1 MHEGDDRECHLCADA
16 CAPGRAFT
24 GACAGR
30 QERGQVARLYA
41 HQENA
46 AAAVVERRG
55 ASRASGCWPGVRRG
69 RAECMQIPACARA
82 CARLRPRRDARPCQ
96 AGNRRLPRCGAG
108 RRANAPDTNE
118 RALPFCRSWR
128 ALSSLAV
135 LPPALELQQ
144 CMWGGALLSR
154 RASAPACAVVAG
166 AGEAGRSV
174 SRFFLPMTR
183 TRCTGHPRAQ
193 EAVRE
198 GRADA
203 CEKKA
208 PDDTQASA
216 EASPEDRWRS

>member
-1 MHEGDDRECHLCADA
+1 MRAMIDRECHLCADA

-46 AAAVVERRG
+46 AAAVAERRG

-108 RRANAPDTNE
+108 RRAKAPDSFTN
-118 RALPFCRSWR
+118 AHC
-128 ALSSLAV
+128 
-135 LPPALELQQ
+135 PA
-144 CMWGGALLSR
+144 
-154 RASAPACAVVAG
+154 AG
-166 AGEAGRSV
+166 AGEPCTVSLCCRRRRSSSSACGAEHCCRGAPTRPPVQLLRGPGRQV
-174 SRFFLPMTR
+174 
-183 TRCTGHPRAQ
+183 
-193 EAVRE
+193 AV
-198 GRADA
+198 
-203 CEKKA
+203 
-208 PDDTQASA
+208 
-216 EASPEDRWRS
+216 